1 VTNIQQLAVLPILF
15 KLSVGPLAP
24 FLLSCLKVAVLSS
37 LFKPIR
43 RRIRFPDLLASRT
56 SCTIVAWKHFVEV
69 MCDAKQEDW
78 YDELHFQLT
87 VFPRH
92 DKRVIRVFEENEK
105 KFFG

>member
-1 VTNIQQLAVLPILF
+1 M
-15 KLSVGPLAP
+15 
-24 FLLSCLKVAVLSS
+24 
-37 LFKPIR
+37 
-43 RRIRFPDLLASRT
+43 
-56 SCTIVAWKHFVEV
+56 EV